1 MEMRDGGDSQLC
13 LHSRSLVRIDMC
25 FAIMLVRVKVAV
37 DYAALKQK
45 KW

>member
-1 MEMRDGGDSQLC
+1 MRDGGDSQLC

-25 FAIMLVRVKVAV
+25 FANMLVPVRVAIER
-37 DYAALKQK
+37 AASEQK